1 MQTTTAD
8 TLGAI
13 VEKDRDRRELAW
25 LRAQVGDDAIREAAA
40 HLPGQRRPYVLN
52 IARALGLVL
61 PASLDADPE
70 PRADRGQA

>member
-13 VEKDRDRRELAW
+13 VSNDRDRRTLAW
-25 LRAQVGDDAIREAAA
+25 LRAQAGDAAIRDTIAT
-40 HLPGQRRPYVLN
+40 LPGQRRPYLSN

-61 PASLDADPE
+61 PASLAADPA
-70 PRADRGQA
+70 PRADRGRA

>member
-1 MQTTTAD
+1 MTTTTAD

-25 LRAQVGDDAIREAAA
+25 LRAQVGDDAIREAVA

-61 PASLDADPE
+61 PAPLAADPE
-70 PRADRGQA
+70 PRADRRQA